1 MSESK
6 SNRFKMFS
14 RKKKNQETSVTNVNK
29 ETSVRNVNAK
39 LSQSEVKKIL
49 RTVPRDE
56 SFYFYEEVG
65 KPVGYI
71 ATSLVDFRDKINTV
85 RWSSLVFHLR
95 RKDFEN
101 WIKGIIGDSELAKR
115 ISNIARDSFDLKTKL
130 YATVDRRIKELKEMS
145 STSTVVSEDLIVAP
159 RVSETELS
167 K

>member
-1 MSESK
+1 
-6 SNRFKMFS
+6 MFS

-39 LSQSEVKKIL
+39 LSQSEVEKIL

-56 SFYFYEEVG
+56 AFYFYEEVG

-71 ATSLVDFRDKINTV
+71 ARSLVDFRDKVNAV
-85 RWSSLVFHLR
+85 RWSSLVFHLK

-101 WIKGIIGDSELAKR
+101 WISEILGDSELAKR
-115 ISNIARDSFDLKTKL
+115 ISNISPDDFNLKNKL
-130 YATVDRRIKELKEMS
+130 FMAIDKRINELKEKPLAP
-145 STSTVVSEDLIVAP
+145 TVVSEDLFVAP
-159 RVSETELS
+159 RLSETELS

>member
-1 MSESK
+1 
-6 SNRFKMFS
+6 MFS

-39 LSQSEVKKIL
+39 LSQSEVEKIL
-49 RTVPRDE
+49 RAVPRDE
-56 SFYFYEEVG
+56 AFYFYEEVG
-65 KPVGYI
+65 KPVGYV

-115 ISNIARDSFDLKTKL
+115 ISNIASDSFDLKTKL
-130 YATVDRRIKELKEMS
+130 YATVNKLIKELKEIS

-159 RVSETELS
+159 RFSETELS

>member
-1 MSESK
+1 
-6 SNRFKMFS
+6 MFS
-14 RKKKNQETSVTNVNK
+14 RKKKNQETSV
-29 ETSVRNVNAK
+29 RNVKAK
-39 LSQSEVKKIL
+39 LSQSEVKGIL

-56 SFYFYEEVG
+56 AFYFYEEMG

-101 WIKGIIGDSELAKR
+101 WIKGIIVDSELAKR
-115 ISNIARDSFDLKTKL
+115 ISNIAPDSFDLKTKL

-159 RVSETELS
+159 RFSETELS